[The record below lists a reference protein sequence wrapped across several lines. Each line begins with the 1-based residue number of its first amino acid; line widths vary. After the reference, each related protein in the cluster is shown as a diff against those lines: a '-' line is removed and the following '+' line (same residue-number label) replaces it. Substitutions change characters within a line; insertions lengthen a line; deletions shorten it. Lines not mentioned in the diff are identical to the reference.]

1 MLALLMTIDMKF
13 SKFRKIVTKTKQAR
27 RIFLAIAA
35 CLIFL
40 LLLAKSQVINFKLHS
55 DYLVILRQINEKD
68 ANLERNV
75 LLARYGTLKYYD
87 PINQDLEIIKN
98 NAKLLSDC
106 PNFIN
111 PVERRKLK
119 QLLNAYQ
126 QTIEKKENEVELFK
140 TNNATLKTSLA
151 YFPTAANTLVK
162 ASSQNT
168 ELVLR
173 TNQLLQ
179 NILIYNISP
188 SSDLLEQL
196 KFQIQTLRKNRN
208 RLTETESRALF
219 DNMLAHAQIILQ
231 NLPQVNRSIAVITTL
246 STMAKIDEIGQAYM
260 TAYQHALK
268 ATSLYR
274 FLLYLFSLGLTIA
287 IATSIVYKLKRS
299 ANAIQHAKDLSDRLL
314 LNILPK
320 EIAEQLKQVTDSLE
334 QDTTAAAIA
343 EQFDCATILFADI
356 VGFTPLSAK
365 LPARELV
372 NLLNQIFSEFDR
384 LAQQYN
390 LEKIKTIGDAYMVAG
405 GLPMRSNNHAE
416 SIAEMAL
423 GMQVAIDHF
432 QGKICQSLQI
442 RIGINTGTVV
452 AGVIGRRKFIYDL
465 WGDAVNVAS
474 RMESSGIPGKI
485 QLTAETY
492 ALLKDKYEIEE
503 RGIITVKGKGDM
515 MTYWLVGRIN

>member
-1 MLALLMTIDMKF
+1 MKNEAGLNLSNF
-13 SKFRKIVTKTKQAR
+13 KKRVKRLRQTTRFLVP
-27 RIFLAIAA
+27 IFIAI
-35 CLIFL
+35 LFIL
-40 LLLAKSQVINFKLHS
+40 LLVKSQVINFRFHS
-55 DYLVILRQINEKD
+55 DYLIIFRKINERD
-68 ANLERNV
+68 ASLERNI

-87 PINQDLEIIKN
+87 PINHDLEVIKEETKRLLIFPN
-98 NAKLLSDC
+98 FVSPASRLKLKKLLKS
-106 PNFIN
+106 
-111 PVERRKLK
+111 
-119 QLLNAYQ
+119 YQ
-126 QTIEKKENEVELFK
+126 KVLEQKENEVELFK
-140 TNNATLKTSLA
+140 TNNSTLKTSLA
-151 YFPTAANTLVK
+151 YFPTAVNTLVK
-162 ASSQNT
+162 TSAQNT
-168 ELVLR
+168 ELVLQ
-173 TNQLLQ
+173 TNQFLQ

-188 SSDLLEQL
+188 NPDLLSQL
-196 KFQIQTLRKNRN
+196 KTQIQTLRKSRN
-208 RLTETESRALF
+208 RLTTAENRALF

-231 NLPQVNRSIAVITTL
+231 NLPQVNRSISIITTL
-246 STMAKIDEIGQAYM
+246 STMAKIDVIGQTYM
-260 TAYQHALK
+260 AAYQHALK

-274 FLLYLFSLGLTIA
+274 FFLYLLSLGSTITIA
-287 IATSIVYKLKRS
+287 ASIVYKLKRS

-334 QDTTAAAIA
+334 NDTTAAAIA

-384 LAQQYN
+384 LAQQYD

-405 GLPMRSNNHAE
+405 GLPMRCNNHAE

-423 GMQVAIDHF
+423 GMQAAIEYF
-432 QGKICQSLQI
+432 QGEICQSLQI
-442 RIGINTGTVV
+442 RIGINSGTVV

-474 RMESSGIPGKI
+474 RMESSGEAGKI
-485 QLTAETY
+485 QLTEQTY

-503 RGIITVKGKGDM
+503 RGMITVKGKGEM
-515 MTYWLVGRIN
+515 MTYWLVGRKTF